1 MALIRLAKPSDAKSV
16 IEIIAQ
22 SSHTPNDYP
31 NNGFVKHQNLD
42 EWCYRRRI
50 SSTPFFYCA
59 ELLGKVVGF
68 LAAYPLRSIW
78 EETLNNDPLTRKL
91 QRRYP
96 DDVYFDQVA
105 IRREWREKRIAQNLA
120 HTMHQAAAMMHYGG
134 IVGVRDYRKIIC
146 RFSLV

>member
-68 LAAYPLRSIW
+68 FGGVSFALYMGRDTKQRSSNSQTS
-78 EETLNNDPLTRKL
+78 EEIP
-91 QRRYP
+91 
-96 DDVYFDQVA
+96 
-105 IRREWREKRIAQNLA
+105 
-120 HTMHQAAAMMHYGG
+120 
-134 IVGVRDYRKIIC
+134 
-146 RFSLV
+146 